1 MIFTLI
7 TLSMFHLGSLYLS
20 YEDMKSRSVTL
31 WVLIFTLIMG
41 AISAF
46 HIALTIEALIS
57 NILFFAVV
65 ISLIFIKKVPV
76 IAWADIAYMFILLLL
91 IQELWWWFFICIGM
105 LCLVFY
111 YATHKQKEQPFIAIL
126 YGAFTATKLYILL

>member
-1 MIFTLI
+1 MMFTFI
-7 TLSMFHLGSLYLS
+7 TLSILHLGSLYLS

-46 HIALTIEALIS
+46 HIALTIEVLIS

-65 ISLIFIKKVPV
+65 ISLILIKKVPV
-76 IAWADIAYMFILLLL
+76 TASADIAYMFILLLL
-91 IQELWWWFFICIGM
+91 IQESWWLFFICIGM
-105 LCLVFY
+105 LCLIFY
-111 YATHKQKEQPFIAIL
+111 YATHKQKEQPFITIL